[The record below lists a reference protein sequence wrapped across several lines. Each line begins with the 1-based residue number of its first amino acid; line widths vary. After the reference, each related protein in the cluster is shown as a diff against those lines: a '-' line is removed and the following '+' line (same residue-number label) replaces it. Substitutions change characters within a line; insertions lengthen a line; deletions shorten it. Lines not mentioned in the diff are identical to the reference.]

1 MSRCATP
8 RAFSGRLLCPAE
20 LLGAQGRARA
30 GGGDGRGWAGMGK
43 DGQGWTG
50 QGKGRLGSEV
60 LFLETR
66 THSDPTFDV
75 TGSGIAGEATGVV
88 GGTRDHDRPRRGRVI
103 HFDKDCK
110 GRCTQEGT
118 C

>member
-1 MSRCATP
+1 VTLMT
-8 RAFSGRLLCPAE
+8 
-20 LLGAQGRARA
+20 RARLN
-30 GGGDGRGWAGMGK
+30 GSGQGFCRHS

-66 THSDPTFDV
+66 THSDPAYDV

-88 GGTRDHDRPRRGRVI
+88 GGTSDHDRPRRGRVI

-118 C
+118 R